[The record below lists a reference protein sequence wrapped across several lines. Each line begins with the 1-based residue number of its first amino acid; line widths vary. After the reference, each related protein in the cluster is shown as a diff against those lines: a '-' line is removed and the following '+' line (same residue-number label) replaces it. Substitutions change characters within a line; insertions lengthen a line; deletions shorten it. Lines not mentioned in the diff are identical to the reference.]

1 MLARVHVIVGLVV
14 FLTPLFARADDMI
27 HGNLKVGG
35 VDRTYLVHLPSGPRA
50 AEPKPL
56 VIAFHG
62 AGETAELMAEVT
74 DLNRWSD
81 NTGFIVAYPQGLE
94 RHWQTGSPLSNDYV
108 FAANLIADLEKKYP
122 IDRTRIIAAGMSNGA
137 EFAQEL
143 GCRKESR
150 FIAVV
155 AVSATL
161 QKNSMNNCAPSHSLH
176 IVTFHGSDDPIVP
189 YGGGRVRAPNGPI
202 LVSVPNNLLAWAHLN
217 GCSPAPK
224 SIRLPD
230 NLEDGTHIDRISF
243 ANCSPG
249 SEVTHYRIIG
259 GGHTWPGDR
268 DGPEKFGRTTHQ
280 LSASK
285 IIAGITV
292 AGSTK

>member
-1 MLARVHVIVGLVV
+1 MSKNIRVILGFLVL
-14 FLTPLFARADDMI
+14 LTPSFTHAEDMV
-27 HGNLKVGG
+27 HGILKVGG
-35 VDRTYLVHLPSGPRA
+35 ADRTYLVHLPSGPRA

-62 AGETAELMAEVT
+62 AEETAELMAEVT

-81 NTGFIVAYPQGLE
+81 NAGFIVAYPQGLD
-94 RHWQTGSPLSNDYV
+94 RHWQTGNPLSDDYV
-108 FAANLIADLEKKYP
+108 FAANLIAELEKRYP
-122 IDRTRIIAAGMSNGA
+122 VDRSRIIAAGMSNGA

-143 GCRKESR
+143 GCRKEFR
-150 FIAVV
+150 FYAVV

-161 QKNSMNNCAPSHSLH
+161 QEDSMRKCTPSHSLR

-202 LVSVPNNLLAWAHLN
+202 LMSVLNNLLAWAHLN
-217 GCSPAPK
+217 GCSPVPK
-224 SIRLPD
+224 STRLPD
-230 NLEDGTHIDRISF
+230 NLEDGTHIERITF

-259 GGHTWPGDR
+259 GGHTWAGDR
-268 DGPEKFGRTTHQ
+268 DEPDIFGHTNHKF
-280 LSASK
+280 SASK
-285 IIAGITV
+285 VIAEIS
-292 AGSTK
+292 AGESAN